1 MHTTHR
7 WMMVGLACVALA
19 ALLPACRQEAQEA
32 QVIRPVRA
40 VVIPDAPTASYR
52 TFPGRARAAK
62 EVTLA
67 FEVPGRITQFP
78 VAVGDIVREGAVLA
92 ALDPRDFENTLSA
105 ARSEVVRARAQYERV
120 KRAAAMNAVSRQDL
134 SDAQAAFESAQASVA
149 IREKALEDSVL
160 RAPYDAV
167 VVATFFQNFETVQ
180 PKQPVVRLVNPTQ
193 VEMVVDIPEDLIS
206 QAQMG
211 GAVVASFDAL
221 PGREVPGVVTEI
233 GAEASQATRTFPVT
247 VLMDQPAEAK
257 ILPGMA
263 GRAWS
268 ARAATDSA
276 QAGFVVPMTALY
288 TGKDGARGSFVW
300 VIQGARRAGEV
311 GTVAARAVQTGAVE
325 RNGVRV
331 TRGLSG
337 GEVVATAGVSLLQE
351 GQQVRVVE

>member
-1 MHTTHR
+1 MHTTRR
-7 WMMVGLACVALA
+7 WMILGLACAALA
-19 ALLPACRQEAQEA
+19 ALPACRQEPAPEPQA
-32 QVIRPVRA
+32 IRPVRA

-67 FEVPGRITQFP
+67 FEVAGRITQFP
-78 VAVGDIVREGAVLA
+78 VAVGDIVREGAVLV

-105 ARSEVVRARAQYERV
+105 ARSEVVRAKAQYERV
-120 KRAAAMNAVSRQDL
+120 KRAAALNAVSRQDL
-134 SDAQAAFESAQASVA
+134 SDAQAAYESAQATVS

-193 VEMVVDIPEDLIS
+193 VEMVVEIPEDLIA

-221 PGREVPGVVTEI
+221 PGREIPGVVTEI

-247 VLMDQPAEAK
+247 VLMDQPQEAK

-268 ARAATDSA
+268 ARAAAGSA
-276 QAGFVVPMTALY
+276 QAGFLVPMTALY
-288 TGKDGARGSFVW
+288 TGKDGAPGSFVW
-300 VIQGARRAGEV
+300 VIAGARGPGEV
-311 GTVAARAVQTGAVE
+311 GTVARRAVQTGAVE
-325 RNGVRV
+325 RGGVRV
-331 TRGLSG
+331 TGGLSG